1 MDLDTY
7 SLIVSAIGS
16 LGFPIVIAFY
26 VLVRVDKTM
35 RTLIDRV
42 SQLTE
47 ALYRT
52 RLDPPR
58 G

>member
-1 MDLDTY
+1 MEQVTY
-7 SLIVSAIGS
+7 DMLISAIGS

-26 VLVRVDKTM
+26 VLFRLDKTLKSLSTDI
-35 RTLIDRV
+35 RELKD
-42 SQLTE
+42 

-52 RLDPPR
+52 RLDPPT